1 MELSFNES
9 SNTWEMK
16 ILPGSPSE
24 TEPPVDEYIP
34 NIEVQSDESPR
45 IKPHSLVLDDFQTL
59 NCEENVLGYKRKS
72 SVPTPCL
79 SPTSS
84 AKADLSFQ
92 KYTTTPATRS
102 PSRKSLSITPSGSVN
117 LAASSGVHLSNSG
130 GKQFLQLGNTSSLFR
145 LPKPQVKILKKTAS
159 VRQLYNS
166 VLHAIKTIAS
176 SRDDIVPELTKNFFE
191 NILRESEVSPKLH
204 VTKVKVK
211 DGKEFGRHFCSEVHA
226 VEVTAKIKE
235 NEEKKCK
242 VYHLIV
248 KSQSQN
254 EDARKFLQ
262 PSRTFEKEVQMY
274 AEVFHDM
281 ANYVRRE
288 SVVCLSCK
296 DSEVMDI
303 PRCFYTKWAG
313 DDNVKEDLIILENLY
328 PQGFMFAF
336 NQDSGLDRRHAE
348 LVIRELAKFHAISF
362 CMKEGDNNK
371 MLQNYN
377 YLVEDSLYRKDTI
390 GFTKRTIMPVMASL
404 AELIRNTPDYED
416 VYEWFVE
423 LARNFHAIQMEMVKP
438 VNNFA
443 VICHGDLWLSNIL
456 FRYESQ
462 SEHSSSSTA
471 SLRPAEVKFIDFQS
485 ARFSSL
491 ATDLLIFLFT
501 SVETSLRR
509 EMLGELVSLYY
520 TTFLVSVRSLNVT
533 DDIFS
538 LEELLVEIEDHILY
552 GFLEGIW
559 YLDIIHNGNVPKTTL
574 ITSKVPDTLSDDGN
588 CTNEDEEELRQVQQM
603 AKLETEQVESIEQ
616 GESTEQKSY
625 KEDFFELLDEVLFL
639 LGKSKTPETNTN
651 TKRRSLRDTSLRFQ
665 GRNSFSGPSGNNS
678 SIGSTPNSPLLRRPS
693 S

>member
-130 GKQFLQLGNTSSLFR
+130 GKQFLQLGNTSSIFR

-390 GFTKRTIMPVMASL
+390 GFTKRTIMPVMA
-404 AELIRNTPDYED
+404 
-416 VYEWFVE
+416 
-423 LARNFHAIQMEMVKP
+423 K
-438 VNNFA
+438 
-443 VICHGDLWLSNIL
+443 
-456 FRYESQ
+456 
-462 SEHSSSSTA
+462 SSRTY
-471 SLRPAEVKFIDFQS
+471 
-485 ARFSSL
+485 
-491 ATDLLIFLFT
+491 